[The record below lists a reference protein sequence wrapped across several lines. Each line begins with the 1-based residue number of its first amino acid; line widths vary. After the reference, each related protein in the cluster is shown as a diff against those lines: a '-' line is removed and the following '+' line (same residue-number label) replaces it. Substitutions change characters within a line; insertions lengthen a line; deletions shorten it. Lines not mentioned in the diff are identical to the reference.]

1 MWDGQVPALD
11 SHGDEGAALPCLSH
25 EGWGWEGVGQGA
37 EGHTRWAD
45 LEKLPESI
53 LVKEE
58 EEEGGR
64 G

>member
-1 MWDGQVPALD
+1 MLLCPAF
-11 SHGDEGAALPCLSH
+11 P
-25 EGWGWEGVGQGA
+25 VGRVGGCK
-37 EGHTRWAD
+37 GHIHRAD

>member
-1 MWDGQVPALD
+1 MGMRVLLCPAFPMGRGGRELARVL
-11 SHGDEGAALPCLSH
+11 G
-25 EGWGWEGVGQGA
+25 
-37 EGHTRWAD
+37 GHIRWAD

-64 G
+64 GWGRVTGQLI